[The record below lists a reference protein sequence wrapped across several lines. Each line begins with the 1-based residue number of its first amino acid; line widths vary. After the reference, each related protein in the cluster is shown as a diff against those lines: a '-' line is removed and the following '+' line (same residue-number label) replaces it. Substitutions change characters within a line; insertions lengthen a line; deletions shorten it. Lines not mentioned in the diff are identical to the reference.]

1 MDMEEIAE
9 YQLVIGDPVELNKK
23 ISELI
28 GKGWQPFGG
37 PVVRDNHWGQ
47 AMVKGE
53 NPDRAE
59 WQARAARRNLTS
71 FWRRHV
77 RGC

>member
-28 GKGWQPFGG
+28 GKGWQPFGS
-37 PVVRDNHWGQ
+37 PVVRG
-47 AMVKGE
+47 
-53 NPDRAE
+53 
-59 WQARAARRNLTS
+59 
-71 FWRRHV
+71 
-77 RGC
+77 

>member
-28 GKGWQPFGG
+28 GKGWQPFGS

-47 AMVKGE
+47 AMVKGKT
-53 NPDRAE
+53 PTGPSGK
-59 WQARAARRNLTS
+59 RAARQNLTS

-77 RGC
+77 RGR